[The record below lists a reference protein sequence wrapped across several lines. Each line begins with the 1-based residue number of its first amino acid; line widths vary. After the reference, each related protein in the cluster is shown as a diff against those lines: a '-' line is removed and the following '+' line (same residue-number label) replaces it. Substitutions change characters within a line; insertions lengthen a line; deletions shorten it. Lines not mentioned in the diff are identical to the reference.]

1 MFFFTLGVSIGFS
14 FCVREGRGGEVFC
27 FRPVLFHFYR
37 PRLLGHPC
45 ALPPHMIEQRH
56 VPGRGEGVTFVTL
69 GGGFWEVSSPLLC
82 VLLARQLQS

>member
-1 MFFFTLGVSIGFS
+1 MSGGVGGGRYFVLGQSYFI
-14 FCVREGRGGEVFC
+14 
-27 FRPVLFHFYR
+27 LYR

>member
-1 MFFFTLGVSIGFS
+1 MGFLWVISRFFLGYRYFI
-14 FCVREGRGGEVFC
+14 
-27 FRPVLFHFYR
+27 LYR
-37 PRLLGHPC
+37 PRLLGHPY

-69 GGGFWEVSSPLLC
+69 GGGFWEVLSPLLC